1 MRHRDESPASYSSP
15 YLGSDSAGVMQPSH
29 DPPGLR
35 GLPPH
40 PDRPRHDQHGR
51 GLLFQLKRS
60 IDGTHHRMS
69 TVHLYRYLAQVS
81 IEWLTDVK
89 DCTSGQGIWR
99 RT

>member
-1 MRHRDESPASYSSP
+1 MAEGYFS
-15 YLGSDSAGVMQPSH
+15 
-29 DPPGLR
+29 
-35 GLPPH
+35 
-40 PDRPRHDQHGR
+40 
-51 GLLFQLKRS
+51 QLKRS